1 WLLRLVVLFQSQK
14 LVGIGLGVVQYCWP
28 VGYHDECQSFSS
40 INDSGDHSPKHGPF
54 WAAGCIFEYL
64 KIDLSLT
71 RESFDQ
77 VAKKRKYFSSKSQE
91 LIDLVSLEIE
101 SALEHIRS
109 VDNPQDQ
116 KAILR
121 QLKQKLNT
129 LSPLTQSEGPQK
141 ELNMTLAKYQK
152 LLEKSLNPDISRA
165 YRNVEFD
172 SHIVNQVIATH
183 FYRQGLFD
191 LGDCLISE
199 SGEPEATS
207 LKPLFTELQKI
218 CDAIRVRNLEPV
230 LTWVSNN
237 IEKLWQCGSKL
248 DLKLHSSR
256 FMEIL
261 KGGTRADTL
270 HALNYAKTHLS
281 PLAGCYKDPFC
292 VDVTAG
298 IEGLPTLLKLA
309 NVMSAKQ
316 HEWQALKQLAVL
328 VEPSKDN
335 GDGINNKLHLCTRL
349 PDMMHLLICFDT
361 MIRIVGF
368 GPNLTMIFLYCNFSY
383 NLNIIE

>member
-1 WLLRLVVLFQSQK
+1 M
-14 LVGIGLGVVQYCWP
+14 
-28 VGYHDECQSFSS
+28 
-40 INDSGDHSPKHGPF
+40 
-54 WAAGCIFEYL
+54 
-64 KIDLSLT
+64 DLSLT
-71 RESFDQ
+71 RDSFDQ

-101 SALEHIRS
+101 SALEQIRS
-109 VDNPQDQ
+109 VDNPEDQ

-129 LSPLTQSEGPQK
+129 LSPLTQLEGPQK
-141 ELNMTLAKYQK
+141 ELNMTLGKYPK
-152 LLEKSLNPDISRA
+152 LLEKSLNPDISKA

-199 SGEPEATS
+199 SGEPEATF
-207 LKPLFTELQKI
+207 LKSLFTELQKI
-218 CDAIRVRNLEPV
+218 CDAIRVRNLEPA

-237 IEKLWQCGSKL
+237 IEKLRKCGSKL

-261 KGGTRADTL
+261 KGGTRVDTL

-281 PLAGCYKDPFC
+281 PLAGVYLKELQKITVCVLWSGKLERYPYSEFLSPTHWENLADEFSRDFYKLAKQCYKDPFC
-292 VDVTAG
+292 AAVTAG

-309 NVMSAKQ
+309 NVMSAKK
-316 HEWQALKQLAVL
+316 HEWQALKQLPVP
-328 VEPSKDN
+328 VELSKDFQFHSIFVCPVSREQSSEDN
-335 GDGINNKLHLCTRL
+335 PPMLLPCLHVLCKKSIMKLSKSSSSRPFKCPYCPAEASVGLCRQL
-349 PDMMHLLICFDT
+349 VF
-361 MIRIVGF
+361 
-368 GPNLTMIFLYCNFSY
+368 
-383 NLNIIE
+383 

>member
-1 WLLRLVVLFQSQK
+1 
-14 LVGIGLGVVQYCWP
+14 
-28 VGYHDECQSFSS
+28 
-40 INDSGDHSPKHGPF
+40 
-54 WAAGCIFEYL
+54 
-64 KIDLSLT
+64 
-71 RESFDQ
+71 
-77 VAKKRKYFSSKSQE
+77 
-91 LIDLVSLEIE
+91 
-101 SALEHIRS
+101 
-109 VDNPQDQ
+109 
-116 KAILR
+116 
-121 QLKQKLNT
+121 
-129 LSPLTQSEGPQK
+129 
-141 ELNMTLAKYQK
+141 MTLAKYQK